1 MDKVFRDPV
10 HNLIRFDRE
19 RDKLVLRL
27 IETREFQR
35 LRYIHQMGVNHYVYP
50 GATHTRFSHAL
61 GVAYLMKRVIE
72 HFFELGI
79 SKTLAKKLEEHR
91 ELLMATAL
99 LHDVGHFP
107 FSHLIEDVADADHE
121 DWTVRILQDPESEI
135 SQVLISANKKYPV
148 QIAGILNHTFRP
160 AFAVKLISS
169 QLDVDR
175 MEYLLRDSAQTGVRY
190 GYFDIEWLIHSLRLV
205 EQDGDWE
212 LAIEQRKGTHA
223 AEAYV
228 LARYY
233 MYQQVYHHKT
243 SRAADAHVRKVLHR
257 ATDLLNKSAEIPVTG
272 SLRKLLID
280 YEKFSREDHYQL
292 DDTTLLFAFKSWE
305 GTKDPI
311 LSDLCQRLNRRH
323 LFKAIDLSEPLNGK
337 QRKQV
342 EQIAR
347 SAGFDPEYYLLVDRV
362 TDDPYSDR
370 YLVAGQPTTEG
381 ILLVDGDQN
390 LVELSQRSDIIRSIR
405 EKTVVSARLCL
416 PAELREKVIKI
427 LFY

>member
-10 HNLIRFDRE
+10 HNLIRFDRD
-19 RDKLVLRL
+19 RDQLVLQL

-35 LRYIHQMGVNHYVYP
+35 LRNIRQMGVNLLVYP

-72 HFFELGI
+72 HFGNLTV
-79 SKTLAKKLEEHR
+79 SRTLARKLEEHR
-91 ELLMATAL
+91 ELLLATAL

-107 FSHLIEDVADADHE
+107 FSHLIEDVANAKHE
-121 DWTVRILQDPESEI
+121 DWTARIIQDRESEI
-135 SQVLISANKKYPV
+135 GRVLTRAKPKYATE
-148 QIAGILNHTFRP
+148 ITRILNHTFRP

-175 MEYLLRDSAQTGVRY
+175 MEYLLRDSFQTGVRY
-190 GYFDIEWLIHSLRLV
+190 GYFDAEWLIHSLRLV
-205 EQDGDWE
+205 ESDGDWE

-243 SRAADAHVRKVLHR
+243 SRAADAHVRKILKR
-257 ATDLLNKSAEIPVTG
+257 ATDLLNKGAEIPVTG
-272 SLRKLLID
+272 SLRKLLVD

-305 GTKDPI
+305 TTKDPI
-311 LSDLCQRLNRRH
+311 LSDLCQRLNRRR
-323 LFKAIDLSEPLNGK
+323 LFKTIDLPGPLN
-337 QRKQV
+337 RKQKRQI

-347 SAGFDPEYYLLVDRV
+347 SAGFDPDYYLFVDRV

-381 ILLVDGDQN
+381 ILLVEDEGE
-390 LVELSQRSDIIRSIR
+390 LVELSQSSDIIRSIR
-405 EKTVVSARLCL
+405 EKTIVQERLCL
-416 PAELREKVIKI
+416 PGELRAEVLKI
-427 LFY
+427 LA

>member
-19 RDKLVLRL
+19 RDKLVLQL

-35 LRYIHQMGVNHYVYP
+35 LRQIHQMGVNHLVYP
-50 GATHTRFSHAL
+50 GATHTRFTHAL

-79 SKTLAKKLEEHR
+79 AKTLTKKLEEHR
-91 ELLMATAL
+91 ELLLATAL
-99 LHDVGHFP
+99 LHDIGHFP
-107 FSHLIEDVADADHE
+107 FSHLVEDVADADHE
-121 DWTVRILQDPESEI
+121 DWTTRIIQDPESEI
-135 SQVLISANKKYPV
+135 GQVLLAANKKYPAH
-148 QIAGILNHTFRP
+148 ITSILKQNFKP

-205 EQDGDWE
+205 EQEGDWE
-212 LAIEQRKGTHA
+212 LAIELSKGTHA

-243 SRAADAHVRKVLHR
+243 SRAADAHVRKILQR
-257 ATDLLNKSAEIPVTG
+257 AADLLNKSIEIPVTG

-305 GTKDPI
+305 STKDPI
-311 LSDLCQRLNRRH
+311 LSDLCQRLNRRK
-323 LFKAIDLSEPLNGK
+323 LFKAIDMPQSLSAKQKKQLN
-337 QRKQV
+337 QV
-342 EQIAR
+342 AFSE
-347 SAGFDPEYYLLVDRV
+347 GFDPAYYLAVDRV
-362 TDDPYSDR
+362 TDDPYSDD
-370 YLVAGQPTTEG
+370 YLAAGQKTTEG
-381 ILLVDGDQN
+381 ILLVDHAQQ
-390 LVELSQRSDIIRSIR
+390 LTELSQRSDIIRAIR
-405 EKTVVSARLCL
+405 EKTFVLERLCL
-416 PAELREKVIKI
+416 PTELREKARKI
-427 LFY
+427 LA